1 MDVDASLKRNALLVS
16 VLSSFLTPFIASS
29 VAVALPR
36 IGLDLSMDAISL
48 SWVETAYLLSAAAF
62 LVPMGRASD
71 IYGRKK
77 VFLCGMAFG
86 GVASVLATFSTSGT
100 ALIFW
105 RVLQGVGS
113 SMVFGTGIA
122 IVTSIYPASSR
133 GKALGVVL
141 TSVYAGLSA
150 GPFLGGLLTDL
161 LGWKSIFYTNA
172 IIGALVIVTTIRKIK
187 GEWAEAK
194 GEKFDMISSFLYVVP
209 FTVAIYGFTSLPAVK
224 GFALLAVGLA
234 GLVLFGFRQL
244 RVSHPILEMSLFMNN
259 RAFLFSNLANLIN
272 YSATFAI
279 TFLISLYLQYIKG
292 LNPQTAGLILVS
304 QPSIQALL
312 SSFTGRISDRVEP
325 RIVASLGMASLLIGL
340 LFLSFLKETTGIYL
354 VVFNLLFLGFGF
366 ALFVSPNTNAIM
378 SAVDKKFYGVASG
391 TMATM
396 RVIGQTL
403 SMSIVMFMFMHFMGK
418 TQITPEYHTQFLK
431 SLQAIFLVFAC
442 LSFLGIFASLARG
455 KIHKKDRD

>member
-1 MDVDASLKRNALLVS
+1 MNTDESLKRNALLVS

-29 VAVALPR
+29 VAVALPN
-36 IGLDLSMDAISL
+36 IGFDLSMDAVSL

-77 VFLCGMAFG
+77 IFLLGMAFG
-86 GVASVLATFSTSGT
+86 GAASFLATFSASGT
-100 ALIFW
+100 VLIFW
-105 RVLQGVGS
+105 RAVQGVGS

-122 IVTSIYPASSR
+122 IVTSIYPASQR
-133 GKALGVVL
+133 GRALGIVL

-150 GPFLGGLLTDL
+150 GPFLGGLLTNY
-161 LGWKSIFYTNA
+161 LGWKSIFYAN
-172 IIGALVIVTTIRKIK
+172 VIVGAVVIVITLLKIK
-187 GEWAEAK
+187 GEWAESK
-194 GEKFDMISSFLYVVP
+194 GEKFDMAGSFLYVVP
-209 FTVAIYGFTSLPAVK
+209 FTVAIYGFTLLPSPG
-224 GFALLAVGLA
+224 GFIMLAMGLA
-234 GLVLFGFRQL
+234 GLVLFGFWEL
-244 RVSHPILEMSLFMNN
+244 RVRHPILEMGLLMDN
-259 RAFLFSNLANLIN
+259 RAFFFSNLATLVN

-292 LNPQTAGLILVS
+292 LSPQTAGLILVS
-304 QPSIQALL
+304 QPSMQALL
-312 SSFTGRISDRVEP
+312 SSFTGRVSDRVEP
-325 RIVASLGMASLLIGL
+325 RIVSSLGMASLCVGL
-340 LFLSFLKETTGIYL
+340 LFLCFLKETTGTYL

-378 SAVDKKFYGVASG
+378 SSVGKKFYGVAAG

-403 SMSIVMFMFMHFMGK
+403 SMSIVMFIFMHFMGK
-418 TQITPEYHTQFLK
+418 VQITPEYHGQFLR
-431 SLQAIFLVFAC
+431 SLRVIFLIFVC

-455 KIHKKDRD
+455 KIHGKR